1 MQDNELEKY
10 LDKQL
15 VLEGFAL
22 NAKAGA
28 VVMTDSN
35 TVVYVTDLQEWP
47 EDFVND
53 RVEIK
58 GVLHRGRVYPDVEVE
73 NGVSSQGLP
82 GDQYYIDLE
91 GYRKA

>member
-1 MQDNELEKY
+1 MQDYELEKH
-10 LDKQL
+10 LDQHL
-15 VLEGFAL
+15 VLRGFAL

-47 EDFVND
+47 EDLLND
-53 RVEIK
+53 RVEVK
-58 GVLHRGRVYPDVEVE
+58 GTLRRGQVYPDIEVE

-82 GDQYYIDLE
+82 GEQFYFEIE

>member
-1 MQDNELEKY
+1 MQDYELEKN
-10 LDKQL
+10 LDQHL
-15 VLEGFAL
+15 VLQGFAL

-53 RVEIK
+53 RVEVK
-58 GVLHRGRVYPDVEVE
+58 GTLRRGHVYPDVEVE

-82 GDQYYIDLE
+82 GEQFYIEME